1 MIAMPNTRPQIVG
14 IMQRNPTRCLQKQ
27 QKDSHRVGFLTDS
40 QCSVVIRWGD
50 VVPLSPYIGEAVFDP
65 PTIQATTTAF
75 QAVCDP
81 LGLIDREGP
90 VIEIVARKVIEV
102 ISTGE
107 RDSERIR
114 DLTLL
119 AFKASDQ
126 RSA

>member
-1 MIAMPNTRPQIVG
+1 
-14 IMQRNPTRCLQKQ
+14 MQRNPTRCLQKQ

-40 QCSVVIRWGD
+40 QCSVVIRLMLRGGCD
-50 VVPLSPYIGEAVFDP
+50 PLSPYIGEAVFDP

-107 RDSERIR
+107 RDPERIR